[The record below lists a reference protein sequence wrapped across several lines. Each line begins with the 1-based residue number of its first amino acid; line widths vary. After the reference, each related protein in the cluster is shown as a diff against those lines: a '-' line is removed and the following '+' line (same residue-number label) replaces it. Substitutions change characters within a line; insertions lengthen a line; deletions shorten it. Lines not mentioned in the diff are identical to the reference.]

1 MAISYEA
8 LLPDILP
15 MVSGCPD
22 TLVRNSIRAAV
33 IELCERASVYQT
45 ELDPVTTV
53 ANIYE
58 YDLEPPSGTSVQ
70 KILWVSHLGKDVEP
84 ITSTLLEHRIPN

>member
-22 TLVRNSIRAAV
+22 TLVRNSIRSAV
-33 IELCERASVYQT
+33 IELCERASIYQA
-45 ELDPVTTV
+45 ELDSVTTV
-53 ANIYE
+53 GGIYE
-58 YDLEPPSGTSVQ
+58 
-70 KILWVSHLGKDVEP
+70 
-84 ITSTLLEHRIPN
+84 